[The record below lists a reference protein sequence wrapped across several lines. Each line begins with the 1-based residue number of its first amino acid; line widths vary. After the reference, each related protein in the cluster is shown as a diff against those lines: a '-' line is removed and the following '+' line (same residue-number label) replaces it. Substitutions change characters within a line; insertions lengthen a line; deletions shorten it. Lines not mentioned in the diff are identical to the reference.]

1 MFGMGYVLWIGSEW
15 LKELWTVS
23 LPNDLIKINKP
34 YLKILDRLDG
44 GCNQGISS
52 VREKLREVNRISSFF
67 CFFVCFDWEIN
78 LFYYWINVRF
88 SLCFKL

>member
-15 LKELWTVS
+15 LKKLWTVS
-23 LPNDLIKINKP
+23 LPNDLLKINKP
-34 YLKILDRLDG
+34 YLKIFDILDG

-52 VREKLREVNRISSFF
+52 VIEKLCEVNRISAFF
-67 CFFVCFDWEIN
+67 CFLFCFDWGIN
-78 LFYYWINVRF
+78 LFYYWINVGF